1 MIISSLRFLD
11 SGRPYGLFQEN
22 CPSEKR
28 PVFSQSNWLN
38 LFKNTIAGIYEAH
51 SSVPQANKLWLSQR
65 CLDEKVFPG
74 KVGCLSQFLSISF
87 PEAVI

>member
-51 SSVPQANKLWLSQR
+51 SSVPLSYPQITPQTGYFGPFVPR
-65 CLDEKVFPG
+65 MFQGNSK
-74 KVGCLSQFLSISF
+74 K
-87 PEAVI
+87 